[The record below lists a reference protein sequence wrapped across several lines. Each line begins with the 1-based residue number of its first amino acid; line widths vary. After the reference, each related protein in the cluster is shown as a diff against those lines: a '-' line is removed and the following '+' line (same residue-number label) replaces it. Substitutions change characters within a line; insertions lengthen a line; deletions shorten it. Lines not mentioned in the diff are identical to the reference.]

1 MRKLSCI
8 VFVFITLVGCKKKE
22 ANDLGSEFE
31 ELVFNYQKIPKRAAI
46 NPKATAIT
54 DDWPAFRALS
64 GSFDVLYKA
73 TNNEDLIL
81 AIDDLIDKENLLA
94 KSEYPEEFNELQV
107 KGRQRVLKTYL
118 LKVKASILNNA
129 ETTQPTIEMIQA
141 YNALRTQL
149 NVIVNSQLDKT
160 LILNEE

>member
-8 VFVFITLVGCKKKE
+8 VIVFIALIGCKKKE
-22 ANDLGSEFE
+22 AVSSDSEFQ
-31 ELVFNYQKIPKRAAI
+31 ELVFNYQKMPERVAI
-46 NPKATAIT
+46 NPEAAAISEN
-54 DDWPAFRALS
+54 WPEFRAFS
-64 GSFDVLYKA
+64 NSFDVLYKA

-94 KSEYPEEFNELQV
+94 KSEYPEMFNELQV

-129 ETTQPTIEMIQA
+129 QTTEPTIEMIEA
-141 YNALRTQL
+141 YNALRNQL
-149 NVIVNSQLDKT
+149 NVIVNSQLDTK
-160 LILNEE
+160 LILDEE